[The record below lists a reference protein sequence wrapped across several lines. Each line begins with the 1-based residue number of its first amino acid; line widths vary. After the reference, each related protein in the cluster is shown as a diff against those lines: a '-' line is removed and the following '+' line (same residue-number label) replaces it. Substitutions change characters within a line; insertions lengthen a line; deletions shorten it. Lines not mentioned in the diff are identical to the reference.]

1 MSENVT
7 LYWHPSFGA
16 VLAIEADSDV
26 DISEVLDH
34 CSFTSGLTARDVRFV
49 KRRWFWQK
57 RNASVRFVP
66 RKKTVLIIE
75 QKISGRFRAPVFP
88 MTWCSG

>member
-49 KRRWFWQK
+49 KRRWFWHI
-57 RNASVRFVP
+57 RRLHRSFVH
-66 RKKTVLIIE
+66 TV
-75 QKISGRFRAPVFP
+75 KAFFA
-88 MTWCSG
+88 